1 MEQGSCKD
9 DEEIELKNY
18 YHRNTDRKNQYENGG
33 IHMKKTKAGV
43 RRICSLLLCVMLVLA
58 MLPAAAWADGT
69 YTIDFSDGTVNESK
83 NAVTYTVNNQSVIV
97 TMPQGKTITNNQI
110 EVSDS
115 DTFSFED
122 FDANT
127 MEVRV
132 YASGGFN
139 TTLAVADSK
148 TSLSKR
154 TTGGVWPDGV
164 LKLEVCEQGN
174 NPPEPGP
181 EPTPPHTGYEGDKV
195 TSNLTITGDVD
206 FCINDSNLINSSNV
220 PSSVE
225 YTYNNSG
232 KVDFYIDCF
241 INERYTKIEINGTDY
256 YSQLPTPDTPEGK
269 TALLAACKGQ
279 LNEFKIAV
287 PYSSDGYTVVTN
299 KKGLDETDKDYMVVG
314 NFLWT
319 YTDQNQG
326 DDYID
331 HGRMELVSMTYG
343 NKTYSPE
350 ELKKPGTAYDW
361 SQDENGG
368 SAVLPVGSV
377 VTVKLVPDYG
387 YQLTSFGI
395 NGGNFGTGDEQSTFT
410 FEIKPGNAHLGAHF
424 TKVEDKVSSSTSA
437 VKNGSI
443 QLGANE
449 ITTGSAVLSVADSE
463 ASGDGFSEALNKNES
478 TNNYVIASILDINL
492 NQVLYKGTDD
502 ENNVWSNEMST
513 LQNPAEISL
522 ELGSAYNN
530 AVIVHETHNGT
541 YEIVNSTYNGETGT
555 INFNTSS
562 FSNYAIAVPQDK
574 IFSVDFDPRGDEE
587 SLQGKVMVKR
597 ENDASAFSATSG
609 RLYQYASDSTMTFT
623 LISPKD
629 REECVPVV
637 DIECIAT
644 NEIKRHEF
652 SESAD
657 EYSFNLNTKTYF
669 KTENPSFI
677 VHVWWSEFDAF
688 GPNESEFMVH
698 TDVPGGEEQGTIS
711 FLPAGIKNQAFDTEK
726 KYVFS
731 RGETDQIIRAV
742 IVPNSGMKIKGFTIG
757 NDTYG
762 FGGEIE
768 GAQPLPEIQ
777 SDGACIVPITI
788 PSVIDTGSPSV
799 IYIEAVFENSQKQE
813 TPPTVP
819 SYTPPAETDPV
830 KNDSASGTT
839 IADVTPIVKDNT
851 ASAGIDT
858 KTAESLVSAT
868 IKNQSKEIVIDA
880 TANTS
885 AAADSTTTAEVG
897 IPAVTLGVIAEKT
910 EADVTVKTDVAEIK
924 LDNAAAGAVA
934 EQASGDTVQ
943 LIVERVDENK
953 NKVEFQLKVVCS
965 DGNVISDFKGGN
977 VAITVA
983 VPKDMADK
991 KVVCVYID
999 DNGHM
1004 SKVKGQLNADGTFT
1018 FTTGH
1023 FSTYAILAEEEA
1035 DAAIAAQKEAI
1046 WNIDVKLSSKQVK
1059 TKTGK
1064 KGIKITWTAAAGDK
1078 VLDGVEVFRSTRRSK
1093 GYGTKPFYI
1102 STKGGTEGYYIN
1114 TKSLKTGTKYYY
1126 RVRGYILV
1134 DGQKVYT
1141 DYSNKAW
1148 RTVK

>member
-1 MEQGSCKD
+1 
-9 DEEIELKNY
+9 
-18 YHRNTDRKNQYENGG
+18 
-33 IHMKKTKAGV
+33 MKKTKAGV

-58 MLPAAAWADGT
+58 MLPAVAWADGT
-69 YTIDFSDGTVNESK
+69 YTIDFSDGKVNESV
-83 NAVTYTVNNQSVIV
+83 NAVTYTVNDKSVIV
-97 TMPQGKTITNNQI
+97 AMPQEKTITNNQI
-110 EVSDS
+110 AVSDS
-115 DTFSFED
+115 DTFSFEG
-122 FDANT
+122 FDAET
-127 MEVRV
+127 MEVKV
-132 YASGGFN
+132 YASDGFN
-139 TTLAVADSK
+139 TTLAVENSV
-148 TSLSKR
+148 TSLSQRKNN
-154 TTGGVWPDGV
+154 GGLPDT
-164 LKLEVCEQGN
+164 LKLKVCAKSN
-174 NPPEPGP
+174 NTPEPGP
-181 EPTPPHTGYEGDKV
+181 EPNPPHTGYEGDKV

-206 FCINDSNLINSSNV
+206 FCINDSNLINSSNA

-232 KVDFYIDCF
+232 EVDFYIDCF

-269 TALLAACKGQ
+269 AALLEACKGQ
-279 LNEFKIAV
+279 LNEFKITV
-287 PYSSDGYTVVTN
+287 PYSESGYTINAT
-299 KKGLDETDKDYMVVG
+299 KKILDNTDAGYMVVG
-314 NFLWT
+314 NFLWS
-319 YTDQNQG
+319 YTDSSHE

-331 HGRMELVSMTYG
+331 HGCMELVSMTYSD
-343 NKTYSPE
+343 KTYSLE
-350 ELKKPGTAYDW
+350 ELEKPGTAFDW
-361 SQDENGG
+361 SQNENGG
-368 SAVLPVGSV
+368 SAVLPVGAV

-395 NGGNFGTGDEQSTFT
+395 NGGNFGTGNEQSTFT

-424 TKVEDKVSSSTSA
+424 TQVEDKVSSSTSA
-437 VKNGSI
+437 VTNGSI
-443 QLGANE
+443 HLGESE
-449 ITTGSAVLSVADSE
+449 IATGSAVLSVADSD
-463 ASGDGFSEALNKNES
+463 ASGEGFSEALNKNES
-478 TNNYVIASILDINL
+478 TNNYAIASILDINL
-492 NQVLYKGTDD
+492 KQVLYKGTDN
-502 ENNVWSNEMST
+502 ENNVWSNEMRT

-541 YEIVNSTYNGETGT
+541 FEIVNSTYNGETGT
-555 INFNTSS
+555 INFYTSS

-597 ENDASAFSATSG
+597 GNDASAFSAISG
-609 RLYQYASDSTMTFT
+609 RLYQYASDSTITFT

-629 REECVPVV
+629 REGCVPVV

-644 NEIKRHEF
+644 NEIKRYEF
-652 SESAD
+652 SESVD
-657 EYSFNLNTKTYF
+657 EYSFSLNTKTDF
-669 KTENPSFI
+669 DAENPSFI

-688 GPNESEFMVH
+688 WPDENEFMVH
-698 TDVPGGEEQGTIS
+698 TNVPGGEEEGTIS
-711 FLPAGIKNQAFDTEK
+711 FLPAGIKNQVFGSEK
-726 KYVFS
+726 KCIFS
-731 RGETDQIIRAV
+731 RGETEQVIHAV
-742 IVPNSGMKIKGFTIG
+742 IAPNSGMKIKGFTIG
-757 NDTYG
+757 NDSYG
-762 FGGEIE
+762 FEGEIE

-777 SDGACIVPITI
+777 SDGACVVPITI
-788 PSVIDTGSPSV
+788 PSVNATESPSD
-799 IYIEAVFENSQKQE
+799 IYIEAIFENSRKQE
-813 TPPTVP
+813 EPPTVP
-819 SYTPPAETDPV
+819 SYTPPVETDPV

-839 IADVTPIVKDNT
+839 TADVTPVVKDNT
-851 ASAGIDT
+851 ASVEIDT

-897 IPAVTLGVIAEKT
+897 IPAATLGVIAEKT

-943 LIVERVDENK
+943 LIVEKVDDNK

-999 DNGHM
+999 EKGHM
-1004 SKVKGQLNADGTFT
+1004 SKVKGQMNADGTFT

-1035 DAAIAAQKEAI
+1035 DAAIAEQKEAI
-1046 WNIDVKLSSKQVK
+1046 WNIDMKLSSKQVK

-1064 KGIKITWTAAAGDK
+1064 KGIKITWTADAGDK

-1102 STKGGTEGYYIN
+1102 STKGGNEGYYLN
-1114 TKSLKTGTKYYY
+1114 TKSLKTGSRYYY
-1126 RVRGYILV
+1126 KVRGYVLV
-1134 DGQKVYT
+1134 DGQKLYT